1 MKKENLY
8 RALFYLLGLAILSL
22 GLILNSKSNLGVS
35 PIVSVAYIFSVITG
49 ITLSTA
55 TLCQYII
62 FIITQMILHSI
73 QKVENLK
80 LKLIEDALQIVVS
93 FIFTGFMSLYSNYVP
108 LASATSIKILYLILG
123 VTFTGTGAA
132 MSLVVRFI
140 PNPGDGI
147 TQAISDTIHKKLGT
161 TKNIVDFVCVCLTIA
176 ISLIFKKQIIG
187 IGVGTLV
194 CVVLTGRVIAL
205 FNDLFK
211 TKIESLCGFKNLEG

>member
-8 RALFYLLGLAILSL
+8 KALFYFLGLAILSL

-35 PIVSVAYIFSVITG
+35 PIVSVAYIFSIITG
-49 ITLSTA
+49 ITLSRA
-55 TLCQYII
+55 TLYQYII
-62 FIITQMILHSI
+62 FIVVQMILHII

-80 LKLIEDALQIVVS
+80 IKLIEDVLQLVVS
-93 FIFTGFMSLYSNYVP
+93 FIFTAFMSLYSNYIP
-108 LASATSIKILYLILG
+108 LATTVSNKILFLIFG
-123 VTFTGTGAA
+123 VLFTGTGAA

-161 TKNIVDFVCVCLTIA
+161 TKNIVDFVCVCLTVA
-176 ISLIFKKQIIG
+176 ISLIFKKEIIG
-187 IGVGTLV
+187 IGLGTVV
-194 CVVLTGRVIAL
+194 CVIMTGRVIAL

-211 TKIESLCGFKNLEG
+211 NKIEGLCGFKNQEG